1 MNAGPKSAAAVQ
13 GFLQLAW
20 VDEAGSGMGS
30 AQMNHML
37 IKISCQSYVRWI
49 IWIWINTY
57 RCDEH
62 PFTSYFDV
70 HQGYKVLTHCHM
82 LIIIRL
88 TSNRRIKRGFNIN
101 DHGMLIA
108 NTYCMMII
116 NGDWWFNS
124 HYDNG
129 NVDGWISILIG
140 EKPPIFSWEF
150 PFDTHLQVLWP
161 SVPSINHDLL
171 TNLSTHDLL
180 LIICES
186 LFTINR
192 YLPYT
197 LW

>member
-1 MNAGPKSAAAVQ
+1 MNTTP
-13 GFLQLAW
+13 FL
-20 VDEAGSGMGS
+20 GGMDIHLPAILMWTDRDS
-30 AQMNHML
+30 M
-37 IKISCQSYVRWI
+37 
-49 IWIWINTY
+49 
-57 RCDEH
+57 E
-62 PFTSYFDV
+62 
-70 HQGYKVLTHCHM
+70 LTHRQRRCCHM